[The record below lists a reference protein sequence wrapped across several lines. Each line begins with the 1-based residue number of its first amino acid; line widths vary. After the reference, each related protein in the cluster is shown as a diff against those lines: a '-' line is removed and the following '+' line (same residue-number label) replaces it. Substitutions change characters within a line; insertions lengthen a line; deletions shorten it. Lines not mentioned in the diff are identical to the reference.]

1 MAAGEDQRPDERIQD
16 DVSERLAA
24 EPRLDASQIQV
35 TVTDGEV
42 TLAGT
47 VDGPETRRRAEDI
60 VASAPGVRS
69 VINNLRVSQ
78 PGGTGV
84 VG

>member
-1 MAAGEDQRPDERIQD
+1 MAEGEDRRPDERIQD
-16 DVSERLAA
+16 DASERLAA
-24 EPRLDASQIQV
+24 ELRSDATQIQV

-60 VASAPGVRS
+60 AGSVAGVRA

>member
-1 MAAGEDQRPDERIQD
+1 MAEGEDRRPDERIQD
-16 DVSERLAA
+16 DASERLAA
-24 EPRLDASQIQV
+24 ELRSDATQIQV

-60 VASAPGVRS
+60 AGSVAGVRS